1 MAYDCIRLVLYR
13 NAFFFYLC
21 KDTHRER
28 ERTEYQGKSV
38 QHRAKARDKLSFKV
52 NPPPKPS
59 IQRNLQLLQL
69 VS

>member
-1 MAYDCIRLVLYR
+1 MHFSSIYAR
-13 NAFFFYLC
+13 
-21 KDTHRER
+21 THTER
-28 ERTEYQGKSV
+28 AEYQGKSV

-69 VS
+69 VSQIPQRLF